1 MAKKK
6 YKKYKQK
13 YTTSDRLDMSK
24 GGRVNYQVG
33 GLNKRDE
40 RFDPRD
46 DFISIGGPGGGITP
60 PKEDPPIQVP
70 PIDPPK
76 EDPVVTPPGEK
87 GPSFKETSMSSREMA
102 EAAARGEVPEA
113 AVIKPISITGGTKLL
128 TGKDQQTTTMDPI
141 TKGQTFQAQDQA
153 PETVATSQAAQVDE
167 TIGQDIQAGKVTDV
181 ATVADKDVEVK
192 AADGTVTQGP
202 IGDIQ

>member
-102 EAAARGEVPEA
+102 EAAA
-113 AVIKPISITGGTKLL
+113 
-128 TGKDQQTTTMDPI
+128 
-141 TKGQTFQAQDQA
+141 
-153 PETVATSQAAQVDE
+153 
-167 TIGQDIQAGKVTDV
+167 
-181 ATVADKDVEVK
+181 
-192 AADGTVTQGP
+192 
-202 IGDIQ
+202 